1 MAEFLKAKPTTF
13 INRPRGIVDT
23 RTGEAEVYE
32 QVARLGNEMSRMGF
46 EEAVKDQEKLGKEYV
61 ASLSTRDEQGNLRY
75 VELPESLS
83 EVAKD
88 AATPMLQRRYAN
100 ELQID
105 TGKKISELH
114 RTYKDDPV
122 AFEDQANLYISETVN
137 TLRANGYGNI
147 AGDYATNAAGIL
159 VQHSNDLKLKAYKKQ
174 EEVANE
180 KQRVIIDNEIQD
192 AYEYRIGGKTEE
204 ADKTEQAVLA
214 SLDDLIARDVV
225 NAPYYKEQKALVLR
239 NRRQAIMELEFQKFN
254 GNAAQMAAYNRS
266 LTLGKIDPKDKALLP
281 NLTDQHFIDQRK
293 DMRPEDIRVLTAW
306 ASTTKGRFADAYAA
320 KKQDVALDNTAKLWS
335 SKQLSEKS
343 TETSNNLDSV
353 IGIDFGLGRKTR
365 PTDML
370 NASQP
375 NITKWIG
382 DQKGNATVST
392 STKQLINNPSIAL
405 TDINNKLDQNDVDG
419 ANRAINNL
427 INIGKATSGLIGVD
441 RKGTA
446 RIQHIEILAKKDGD
460 FVKAFKQVYRTPEQ
474 QEIAQARVKT
484 KILESDS
491 SVTEDNYNA
500 TAFMK
505 KKLKGMDLDLDASE
519 MLDMLPVMRIALEA
533 EGSDIDDA
541 LELVEEYYEAVYKA
555 HPSNFN
561 INERKTGTPDI
572 GGIASYYGDK
582 TEEAVKIINK
592 KLKTDMPEET
602 ETSFFGL
609 YTSTVEYELGENAFL
624 LPDRGNGN
632 KGTGRWTV
640 VNKDGVPIV
649 NEFGPIEIT
658 TQEIDSAGQQNIE
671 ETSKE
676 AITEETIGKFF
687 NWWNNFTFDKDIR
700 IEMGEIK
707 GSASVNL
714 DAETPMI
721 DTYDDETKK
730 KLMSSD
736 PYVQPTGPE
745 MQENLDIQPDAMRNI
760 KDAVD
765 TVIQTVDTEVIQPVV
780 EGVETA
786 IDVVQDKASKLK
798 DIAVN
803 NIISAYNN
811 MKAKGA
817 EILRDTPEFIEISQ
831 LANGQVIDELV
842 NSVTANKPI
851 NAHVGAI
858 EQLIADE
865 DFSATQ
871 YQDGKGNSIG
881 YGFAIAALED
891 DERALIKNINRI
903 TEKEAKA
910 IINMKVRKIA
920 NKFVRDVPNFNT
932 LSTTRQ
938 IALFNFA
945 YQLGYENVTNQG
957 KDPKKQW
964 PKFFISLKAAANA
977 PAGSEAR
984 EEFFKQARD
993 NMVYNYTSKGKF
1005 YTDWFNQTPNRAKR
1019 VAQSI
1024 RGY

>member
-1 MAEFLKAKPTTF
+1 MAEFLKAKPTSF
-13 INRPRGIVDT
+13 VNRPRGIIDT

-32 QVARLGNEMSRMGF
+32 QVVRLGDQMSRMGF
-46 EEAVKDQEKLGKEYV
+46 EEAVKDQEKIGKEYV

-88 AATPMLQRRYAN
+88 AATPMLQKRYAN
-100 ELQID
+100 ELQLD
-105 TGKKISELH
+105 TSNKISELH
-114 RTYKDDPV
+114 RTFKDDPV
-122 AFEDQANLYISETVN
+122 GFENQANLYISETVN
-137 TLRANGYGNI
+137 TLKANGYGSI

-180 KQRVIIDNEIQD
+180 KQRVVIDNQIQD
-192 AYEYRIGGKTEE
+192 AYEYRIGGKVEE
-204 ADKTEQAVLA
+204 AEKSEKAVLA

-266 LTLGKIDPKDKALLP
+266 LTLGKIDARDKALLP

-293 DMRPEDIRVLTAW
+293 DMRPEDIRALTAW
-306 ASTTKGRFADAYAA
+306 ASTTKGRFADGYAE
-320 KKQDVALDNTAKLWS
+320 KKKDVALDDTAKLWS

-343 TETSNNLDSV
+343 TATSNNLDSV
-353 IGIDFGLGRKTR
+353 IGIDFGLGRKAR
-365 PTDML
+365 PIDML
-370 NASQP
+370 FASQA

-382 DQKGNATVST
+382 DQTGNATVST
-392 STKQLINNPSIAL
+392 STKQLINNPSIAR
-405 TDINNKLDQNDVDG
+405 TNINNLIEQGNIDG
-419 ANRAINNL
+419 ANKAINNL

-441 RKGTA
+441 RKGTSQ
-446 RIQHIEILAKKDGD
+446 IQFVEILAREDGD
-460 FVKAFKQVYRTPEQ
+460 FVKAFQRVYRSPEQ
-474 QEIAQARVKT
+474 KEIAQARIKT
-484 KILESDS
+484 KIIESDDS
-491 SVTEDNYNA
+491 ITEDNYNA
-500 TAFMK
+500 KAFMK
-505 KKLKGMDLDLDASE
+505 KKLKDMDLDLDASE
-519 MLDMLPVMRIALEA
+519 MLDMLPVMRFALET
-533 EGSDIDDA
+533 EGADIDDA
-541 LELVEEYYEAVYKA
+541 LELVEKYYEAVYVA

-572 GGIASYYGDK
+572 GGIKSYYKDK
-582 TEEAVKIINK
+582 TEDAVKYVNK
-592 KLKTDMPEET
+592 KLKTDMPVKT
-602 ETSFFGL
+602 ETSMFGL
-609 YTSTVEYELGENAFL
+609 FESEVEYELGENAFL

-632 KGTGRWTV
+632 KGFGRWTV
-640 VNKDGVPIV
+640 VDKDGVPIV
-649 NEFGPIEIT
+649 NEFGPIVIT
-658 TQEIDSAGQQNIE
+658 TNEIDSAGQQNIE
-671 ETSKE
+671 EESKS
-676 AITEETIGKFF
+676 AVAEETIGKFF

-707 GSASVNL
+707 GSSSVNL
-714 DAETPMI
+714 DAEPPMI

-736 PYVQPTGPE
+736 PYVQPSGPE
-745 MQENLDIQPDAMRNI
+745 MQENVDIQPDAMRNI

-765 TVIQTVDTEVIQPVV
+765 TVVETVDTEIIQPVV

-811 MKAKGA
+811 LKTKGA

-842 NSVTANKPI
+842 NSITANKPI

-858 EQLIADE
+858 EQLIDDE

-871 YQDGKGNSIG
+871 YQDGKGKSIG

-910 IINMKVRKIA
+910 IINIKVRKIA
-920 NKFVRDVPNFNT
+920 KKFVRDVPNFNT
-932 LSTTRQ
+932 LSTARQ

-984 EEFFKQARD
+984 EEFFKQTRD
-993 NMVYNYTSKGKF
+993 NMVYNFTSRGKV

>member
-1 MAEFLKAKPTTF
+1 MVEFLKAKPTTF
-13 INRPRGIVDT
+13 VNRPRGIVDT

-32 QVARLGNEMSRMGF
+32 QVARLGDEMSRMGF
-46 EEAVKDQEKLGKEYV
+46 EEAVKDQEKIGKEYV

-83 EVAKD
+83 EVARD
-88 AATPMLQRRYAN
+88 AATPVLQRRYAN
-100 ELQID
+100 ELELD
-105 TGKKISELH
+105 TSNKIAELH
-114 RTYKDDPV
+114 RVHKDDPIL
-122 AFEDQANLYISETVN
+122 FENQANLYISETVN
-137 TLRANGYGNI
+137 TLKANGYGSI

-180 KQRVIIDNEIQD
+180 KQRVVIDKQIQD
-192 AYEYRIGGKTEE
+192 AYEYRIGGKVEE
-204 ADKTEQAVLA
+204 ADKSEKAVLA

-306 ASTTKGRFADAYAA
+306 ASTTKGRFADGYAA
-320 KKQDVALDNTAKLWS
+320 KKQDVELDRTAKLWS

-343 TETSNNLDSV
+343 TATSNNLDSV
-353 IGIDFGLGRKTR
+353 IGIDFGLGRKAR

-392 STKQLINNPSIAL
+392 ATKQLINNPSIAL
-405 TDINNKLDQNDVDG
+405 TDINNKLEQNDVDG

-446 RIQHIEILAKKDGD
+446 RIQHIEILARKDGN

-474 QEIAQARVKT
+474 KEIAQARVKT
-484 KILESDS
+484 KIIESDDS
-491 SVTEDNYNA
+491 ITEDNYNA

-505 KKLKGMDLDLDASE
+505 KKLKAMDLDLDASE

-541 LELVEEYYEAVYKA
+541 LELVEKYYEAVYKA

-582 TEEAVKIINK
+582 TEDAVKIINK
-592 KLKTDMPEET
+592 RLKSDIPEET

-609 YTSTVEYELGENAFL
+609 FTDTVEYELGENAFL

-632 KGTGRWTV
+632 KGSGRWTV
-640 VNKDGVPIV
+640 VDKDGVPIT

-658 TQEIDSAGQQNIE
+658 TNDIDAAGKINIE
-671 ETSKE
+671 ETAKD
-676 AITEETIGKFF
+676 AIADEILGKYLS
-687 NWWNNFTFDKDIR
+687 WWNDFSFGSSMRDVLQ
-700 IEMGEIK
+700 GK
-707 GSASVNL
+707 GVDM
-714 DAETPMI
+714 DAPTPMI
-721 DTYDDETKK
+721 DTFDDKPKDLYT
-730 KLMSSD
+730 
-736 PYVQPTGPE
+736 QPTGPE
-745 MQENLDIQPDAMRNI
+745 MQENFDKQPDAMRNI

-765 TVIQTVDTEVIQPVV
+765 DVIETVDTEVIQPVV

-786 IDVVQDKASKLK
+786 IDKASKLK

-803 NIISAYNN
+803 NIISFYNN
-811 MKAKGA
+811 MKAQGA
-817 EILRDTPEFIEISQ
+817 EILRDTPEFIEMSQ
-831 LANGQVIDELV
+831 LSNGQVIDELV

-858 EQLIADE
+858 EQLIIDE

-881 YGFAIAALED
+881 YGFAIASLED
-891 DERALIKNINRI
+891 DERALIKNINKI
-903 TEKEAKA
+903 TEKESKA
-910 IINMKVRKIA
+910 IINIKVKKIA
-920 NKFVRDVPNFNT
+920 NKFIRDVPNFNT

-938 IALFNFA
+938 MALFNFA

-984 EEFFKQARD
+984 EEFFKQTRD
-993 NMVYNYTSKGKF
+993 NMVYNFTSKGKI

-1019 VAQSI
+1019 VAQNI